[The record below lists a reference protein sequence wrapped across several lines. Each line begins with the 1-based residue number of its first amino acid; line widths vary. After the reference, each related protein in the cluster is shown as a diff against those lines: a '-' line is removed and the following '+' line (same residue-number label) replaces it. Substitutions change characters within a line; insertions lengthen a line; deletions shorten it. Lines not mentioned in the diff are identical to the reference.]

1 MLPHQ
6 SHYCTSSVP
15 VVLNFLDSSFWTT
28 TISVCTRVAS
38 DSALLLHCTCSHQYQ
53 RQIVLALQN
62 DKLQLSPNGSSLAH
76 VVILGAS
83 AFRQYL
89 NAWMKSSKDLIL
101 ASMAC
106 R

>member
-6 SHYCTSSVP
+6 SHFCTSSIP

-76 VVILGAS
+76 AS

-89 NAWMKSSKDLIL
+89 NARMESSKDLIL